1 MRTSHRRTISD
12 GDFLTLAG
20 DSVVHAGLIVLRSQ
34 GLARDAQ
41 WAWLEPVVRH
51 VLETG
56 LDLTNQLVE
65 VNGPGKFSI
74 RPLPET

>member
-1 MRTSHRRTISD
+1 MRTSHRRTINAC
-12 GDFLTLAG
+12 DFLTLAG

-34 GLARDAQ
+34 GLSREAQ

-65 VNGPGKFSI
+65 VNGPGRYSV